1 MYQHFF
7 GFTLPP
13 FSKNLASR
21 DLFVTE
27 RHKELNARLSHLF
40 HEHGIGVFTG
50 DIGSGK
56 STAVRAFLDSVDV
69 NRYALFRLG
78 SPASVTTGLYRD
90 ILNILSQKPPFS
102 AAAMMSAIRNAFD
115 ALQSSQR
122 RHPVIILDEAHS
134 RSVPHAL
141 IDPLRILVSAQLDSV
156 CLASLLLIGQ
166 PDLKLLLRHPAHAAF
181 DQRVTVR
188 YAFEPLSLADTQAY
202 IKHHLAIA
210 GFKAPNLFSDEALI
224 RIFDVTKGVP
234 RLINQLCLTAL
245 MAAAI
250 DQKLIIDEPIIRRAI
265 ADLDQ
270 G

>member
-21 DLFVTE
+21 DVFVTE
-27 RHKELNARLSHLF
+27 RHKELNARLTHLF
-40 HEHGIGVFTG
+40 AEHGIGVFTG
-50 DIGSGK
+50 EIGSGK
-56 STAVRAFLDSVDV
+56 STAVRAFLDTVDV

-102 AAAMMSAIRNAFD
+102 AAAMMTAIRTAFD

-122 RHPVIILDEAHS
+122 RHPVIILDEAHLL
-134 RSVPHAL
+134 PHAL

-166 PDLKLLLRHPAHAAF
+166 PDLKLLLRHSAHAAF

-210 GFKAPNLFSDEALI
+210 GFKAPILFSDEALI
-224 RIFDVTKGVP
+224 RIFDFTKGVP
-234 RLINQLCLTAL
+234 RRINQLCLTAL

-250 DQKLIIDEPIIRRAI
+250 DQKLIIDEPILRRAI

-270 G
+270 D